1 MQMHQ
6 VRYFLA
12 LREERSFTR
21 AARRSG
27 VSQPSL
33 TTAISAL
40 EQELGGKLFQRRPL
54 VALTGLGH
62 ALAPYLEHIAHNAN
76 RAHEVARAWRVVR
89 IADCEALQSAACSPD
104 VQHDVPEP
112 PLSTP
117 GL

>member
-33 TTAISAL
+33 TNAISAL
-40 EQELGGKLFQRRPL
+40 EQELGGELFQRRPF
-54 VALTGLGH
+54 VTLTGLGQ

-76 RAHEVARAWRVVR
+76 RAYEIAQAWGAVQ
-89 IADCEALQSAACSPD
+89 IADCEPLQSAACSPD
-104 VQHDVPEP
+104 VQHNGPEP
-112 PLSTP
+112 PSSTP